1 MQAWCGLRCSEAPA
15 HKRVTDGM
23 AIGHACAPPSLIE
36 TPETRCPGVPKRSL
50 APIRQGVTS
59 QVSVMVTEPVTGKVG
74 MAMPP
79 ADCRA
84 VTRAGPVVAGQTAPL
99 VALPHTALVQV
110 SPVGAGSV
118 TTAPLAALGPGL
130 VTTML

>member
-1 MQAWCGLRCSEAPA
+1 MQAWCGLRCSETPA
-15 HKRVTDGM
+15 HARVIDDM
-23 AIGHACAPPSLIE
+23 AIGQACTPSSRIE
-36 TPETRCPGVPKRSL
+36 HLRRIAQVFERSL

-59 QVSVMVTEPVTGKVG
+59 QVSVIVTEPVTGKVG

-118 TTAPLAALGPGL
+118 TTAPLAALGP
-130 VTTML
+130 